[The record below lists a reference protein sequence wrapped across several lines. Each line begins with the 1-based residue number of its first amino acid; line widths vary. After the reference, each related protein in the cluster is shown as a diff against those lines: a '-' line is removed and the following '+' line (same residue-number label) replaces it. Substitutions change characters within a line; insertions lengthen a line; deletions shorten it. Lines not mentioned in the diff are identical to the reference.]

1 MRTLDHMKPEAQERI
16 ARETME
22 IYAPLAGRL
31 GMQRIKSELEDLA
44 FRYLDPEN
52 FRILS
57 GKLHKTQKERD
68 HYIETVSRT
77 ITSRLAEQGFACEA
91 SGRAKHVLSI
101 HRKMKEQQCEFE
113 QVFDTV
119 AFRICVE
126 SVADCYAALGVMHSK
141 WTPIPGRFKDY
152 IALPKPNHV
161 PIAAH
166 HGDRPGTAADRDSN
180 PHPRDAP
187 RRRTR
192 HCGALEVQGARVWR
206 RGSEGRRALRLAARA
221 GRIFS
226 AT

>member
-1 MRTLDHMKPEAQERI
+1 MVVAMAQDIRVLLIKLCDRLDNMRTLDHMKPEAQERI
-16 ARETME
+16 ARETMD

-31 GMQRIKSELEDLA
+31 GMQRIKSELEDLS
-44 FRYLDPEN
+44 FRFLDPEN

-68 HYIETVSRT
+68 HYIETVCRT
-77 ITSRLAEQGFACEA
+77 ITARLAEQGFACDA

-126 SVADCYAALGVMHSK
+126 SVADCYAALGVMHSR

-152 IALPKPNHV
+152 IALPSRTCTSHC
-161 PIAAH
+161 
-166 HGDRPGTAADRDSN
+166 T
-180 PHPRDAP
+180 PR
-187 RRRTR
+187 
-192 HCGALEVQGARVWR
+192 
-206 RGSEGRRALRLAARA
+206 
-221 GRIFS
+221 
-226 AT
+226 